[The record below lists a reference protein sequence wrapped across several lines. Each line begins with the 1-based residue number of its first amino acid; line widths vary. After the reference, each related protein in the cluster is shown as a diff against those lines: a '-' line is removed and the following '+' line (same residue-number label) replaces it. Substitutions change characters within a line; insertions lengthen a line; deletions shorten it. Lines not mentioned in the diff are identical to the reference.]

1 MSEFKSCPVCQEES
15 EQCLTC
21 ASYVVDGERIYYEKL
36 KDFGATQDYELR
48 FIQRI
53 QKHRTTAFFHKGK
66 LYIPSRQGRS
76 VPLAIGLQWEAW
88 QEQQAKVEELQVQ
101 LKGAEERAQLA
112 LKYKDKYRLERDE
125 LQRQLSEYIFVA
137 ETLDEMYVKEVKSS
151 EELQKRVGQQGLIIA
166 KVMSIASDLQKS
178 WSMFEIGKKLE
189 QVLKGDQYDE
199 HRKKAEEDISKGA
212 SLTNHRIEL

>member
-66 LYIPSRQGRS
+66 LYIPSRQGRA

-88 QEQQAKVEELQVQ
+88 QEQQAKVEELKASHHGEVIGHEVHFKKIKQ
-101 LKGAEERAQLA
+101 
-112 LKYKDKYRLERDE
+112 ERDE
-125 LQRQLSEYIFVA
+125 LQ
-137 ETLDEMYVKEVKSS
+137 TLYTQQGINMLK
-151 EELQKRVGQQGLIIA
+151 LQKRVDQQGLIIA
-166 KVMSIASDLQKS
+166 KAMSIASDLQKS

-189 QVLKGDQYDE
+189 QALKGE
-199 HRKKAEEDISKGA
+199 GK
-212 SLTNHRIEL
+212 